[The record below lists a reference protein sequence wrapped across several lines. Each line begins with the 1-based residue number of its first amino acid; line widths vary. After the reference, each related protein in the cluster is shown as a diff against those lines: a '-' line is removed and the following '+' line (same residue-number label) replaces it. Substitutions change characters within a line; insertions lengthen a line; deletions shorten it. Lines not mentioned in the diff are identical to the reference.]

1 MIYSSH
7 RKGSMPEIP
16 VYLHKPAIAA
26 ILPAYNE
33 ESSIATVLEV
43 MCATDILDEIIVVDD
58 GSRDKTVEVAC
69 RVAQHE
75 PRLRIIQHGENQ
87 GKGQAIFTAWAA
99 TTASNLLLLDAD
111 LRALSPEHLRG
122 LLAPILDHR
131 ADMTLGLFRG
141 GRIATDISH
150 WITPYLTGQRAL
162 RAEILKYVSP
172 EAASG
177 YGFEVALTIAANQQ
191 NYRTRIVPLKGVWH
205 IPSEYRSERGFWGG
219 ARWKLQMYGQIL
231 RAWFVATRRR
241 YPTARSF
248 PKTIDH

>member
-1 MIYSSH
+1 MIYSNY

-16 VYLHKPAIAA
+16 VYLHKPAVAA

-43 MCATDILDEIIVVDD
+43 MCATAILDEIIVVDD
-58 GSRDKTVEVAC
+58 GSNDKTAEVA
-69 RVAQHE
+69 RQAAQHE
-75 PRLRIIQHGENQ
+75 PRLRIIQHEENK
-87 GKGQAIFTAWAA
+87 GKGQAIFSAWAA
-99 TTASNLLLLDAD
+99 TTAPYLLL
-111 LRALSPEHLRG
+111 ALTPEHLLV
-122 LLAPILDHR
+122 LLTPILEHR

-141 GRIATDISH
+141 GRVATDFSH
-150 WITPYLTGQRAL
+150 WLTPFLTGQRAL
-162 RAEILKYVSP
+162 RAEMLKYVSP

-191 NYRTRIVPLKGVWH
+191 NYRTQLVPLKGVWH

-219 ARWKLQMYGQIL
+219 ARWKLHMYGQIF

-241 YPTARSF
+241 YPNARSF
-248 PKTIDH
+248 PKTVDQ